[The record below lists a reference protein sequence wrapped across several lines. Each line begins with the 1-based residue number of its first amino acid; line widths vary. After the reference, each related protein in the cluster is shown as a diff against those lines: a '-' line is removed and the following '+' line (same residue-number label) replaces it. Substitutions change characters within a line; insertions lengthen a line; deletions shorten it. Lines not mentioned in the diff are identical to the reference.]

1 MSDVGA
7 IVFWAVVLGFGSWR
21 AYRDRVDEIDA
32 RRVTSFAEWIE
43 RPLAEP
49 PGRTDWE
56 AFERRVERELRA
68 ADRPPVDVVL
78 PYAVPAR
85 PVPPGRSAK
94 SRP

>member
-1 MSDVGA
+1 VSDVGT
-7 IVFWAVVLGFGSWR
+7 IVFWLVVLGFGGWR
-21 AYRDRVDEIDA
+21 AYRDRVDEIDE
-32 RRVTSFAEWIE
+32 RRVTSFIDWIE

-49 PGRTDWE
+49 PGETDWE

-85 PVPPGRSAK
+85 PGPPGRSAR